1 MSNYA
6 NYLPSSSINAFRR
19 CSPTKHVWHV
29 PRTRLSLEA
38 NIGTCLRLQCANGTI
53 DGVVFELLKRF
64 YPQREITVT
73 SFDPPYVTLA
83 IKTQEPF
90 NVSGTNWWSIITCSS
105 TNLPSGCA
113 TSTQGRTPTTIS
125 DYRNDV
131 LGCHPGRMDGKVAA
145 DREHISLIQCSRKR
159 V

>member
-73 SFDPPYVTLA
+73 SPDPPYVTLA

-90 NVSGTNWWSIITCSS
+90 NVSGQFVIRRLGLAMINMYTKFEVSS
-105 TNLPSGCA
+105 SSNINSA
-113 TSTQGRTPTTIS
+113 
-125 DYRNDV
+125 
-131 LGCHPGRMDGKVAA
+131 
-145 DREHISLIQCSRKR
+145 
-159 V
+159 